1 MGESDDKSFAGGK
14 TRTKKKKRKKK
25 HNKTHLKAVQFLPSV
40 PLYELPAG
48 IYLAMCF

>member
-14 TRTKKKKRKKK
+14 TRKKKQ
-25 HNKTHLKAVQFLPSV
+25 NKTHLKAVQFLPSG
-40 PLYELPAG
+40 PCYELPAG

>member
-14 TRTKKKKRKKK
+14 TRKKKKKKE
-25 HNKTHLKAVQFLPSV
+25 NKTHLKAVQFLPSG
-40 PLYELPAG
+40 PCYEFPAG

>member
-14 TRTKKKKRKKK
+14 TRKKKRK
-25 HNKTHLKAVQFLPSV
+25 NKTHLKAIQFLPSG
-40 PLYELPAG
+40 PRYELPAG